1 MRKECVEVNK
11 EKKSFKQWITS
22 GKVNK
27 NLCIITFMFVPV
39 LLLLV
44 FTYIPFG
51 KMVEFSFYDMKYI
64 GSRKFVGLRNYA
76 EVFTRKDCF
85 QALKLSLYYI
95 VASFIQLAIAL
106 YFASVLS
113 FKTKGGG
120 IFKGL
125 MFFPYLV
132 CGIAVGFIFKFFYTR
147 GFV

>member
-1 MRKECVEVNK
+1 MNK

-27 NLCIITFMFVPV
+27 NLCIITFMLVPV

-64 GSRKFVGLRNYA
+64 GSRKFVGLKNYA
-76 EVFTRKDCF
+76 EVFTRQDCL

-95 VASFIQLAIAL
+95 VASFIQRAIAL
-106 YFASVLS
+106 
-113 FKTKGGG
+113 
-120 IFKGL
+120 
-125 MFFPYLV
+125 
-132 CGIAVGFIFKFFYTR
+132 
-147 GFV
+147 